1 MLTKIKKVKF
11 QPEFKDP
18 VYEVILD
25 CPKENKLYIKFD
37 YKYKNQTFKP
47 SLVNYNKENK
57 GTKLAWYTQKV
68 EKMTVQEFLGQIARK
83 INKKYNFK
91 FKETL

>member
-11 QPEFKDP
+11 QPEFKNP

-37 YKYKNQTFKP
+37 YTYKKEAFIP
-47 SLVNYNKENK
+47 SRVNYNKEDK
-57 GTKLAWYTQKV
+57 GSRLAWYTQKV
-68 EKMTVQEFLGQIARK
+68 ENMTVQEFLGQIARK

-91 FKETL
+91 FKETY

>member
-11 QPEFKDP
+11 QPEFKNP

-37 YKYKNQTFKP
+37 YTYKKKTFIP
-47 SLVNYNKENK
+47 SQVNYNKEDK
-57 GTKLAWYTQKV
+57 GSRLAWYTQKV
-68 EKMTVQEFLGQIARK
+68 ENMTVQEFLDQIARK

-91 FKETL
+91 FKETY

>member
-11 QPEFKDP
+11 QPEFKNP

-25 CPKENKLYIKFD
+25 CPEENKLYIKFD
-37 YKYKNQTFKP
+37 YKYKNKTFMP
-47 SLVNYNKENK
+47 SRVNYNKQDK
-57 GTKLAWYTQKV
+57 GVKLAWYTQKV

-83 INKKYNFK
+83 VNKKYNFQ
-91 FKETL
+91 FK